1 MFRFFAIIKNG
12 SQKGTKRNI
21 NRRPTIEPT
30 NNKLKINLIG
40 LTDGRES
47 LRSIAYARTP
57 YMI

>member
-1 MFRFFAIIKNG
+1 MEIK
-12 SQKGTKRNI
+12 QEQKRNI
-21 NRRPTIEPT
+21 NIKPTIEPT